1 MNCRILLPINSPVRN
16 VVVGPSSSNGSIQ
29 DAQFQAAIK
38 VCEELRKVNELDEN
52 MLPYGREIS
61 KRSSS
66 ELPKPSSSQS
76 TSEPTE
82 KSSSPPP
89 PVIKE
94 PPGRPGTTK
103 RRQYYNKQV
112 APPFSTSLPKE
123 KKSCHL
129 YAFKMKLTCALPEE
143 QNTRGRKIHPPENA
157 ALSFGLLVPQKM
169 PPICQFPIYT
179 RDGEIFVET
188 KLIVENLDITENQV
202 SRIAAFHRFTFSQV
216 LKLEKYPMVFKPTA
230 DSDSCNLF
238 IVPLDNSTES
248 INWTFLDSIGNFSE
262 TKPHCSKSSF
272 FVQKLNFDFPKKIV
286 YFLG

>member
-29 DAQFQAAIK
+29 EAQFHAAIK

-61 KRSSS
+61 KRSS
-66 ELPKPSSSQS
+66 ELPKPNTQS
-76 TSEPTE
+76 TSSELIE
-82 KSSSPPP
+82 KSSSP

-112 APPFSTSLPKE
+112 APPFSTGKE
-123 KKSCHL
+123 ETTIRGHL

-248 INWTFLDSIGNFSE
+248 INWTFLDSIGNRHTDRKLPFL
-262 TKPHCSKSSF
+262 SK
-272 FVQKLNFDFPKKIV
+272 
-286 YFLG
+286 